1 MTLVSNATKYV
12 FPETEGSAFAR
23 LTHYMDKS
31 TCSDYVS
38 EGKKG
43 QKRTEEG
50 GGEKHS
56 KNYHEP
62 LLMVQLDELCWL

>member
-1 MTLVSNATKYV
+1 
-12 FPETEGSAFAR
+12 
-23 LTHYMDKS
+23 MDKS
-31 TCSDYVS
+31 TCSDYES

-50 GGEKHS
+50 GKEEHS

-62 LLMVQLDELCWL
+62 LLMVQLDELCWLWNQRNELSYKIELKKEGHEI